1 MNFVTSTPTM
11 SVYTIAP
18 KIKVKLKNS
27 VNSIMVDLNENTNI
41 NIPLRNLLALIFA
54 VAVSVTGYVNLTS
67 RITQLEHDRNIRDV
81 DIGNNTEF
89 RIKWPRGELGALP
102 EDAEQNLRLQYI
114 EKHLE
119 EVEKIAR
126 TLEIK
131 ANQEKCTPWDLNP
144 KPID

>member
-1 MNFVTSTPTM
+1 
-11 SVYTIAP
+11 
-18 KIKVKLKNS
+18 
-27 VNSIMVDLNENTNI
+27 MVDLNENTNI

-54 VAVSVTGYVNLTS
+54 VALSVTGYVNLTS

-81 DIGNNTEF
+81 DIGHNTEF

-102 EDAEQNLRLQYI
+102 EDAEQNLRLEYI

-119 EVEKIAR
+119 EVEKITR

-131 ANQEKCTPWDLNP
+131 ADNAG
-144 KPID
+144 I

>member
-1 MNFVTSTPTM
+1 
-11 SVYTIAP
+11 
-18 KIKVKLKNS
+18 
-27 VNSIMVDLNENTNI
+27 MVDLNEDTNI

-67 RITQLEHDRNIRDV
+67 RINQLEHDRDIRDV
-81 DIGNNTEF
+81 DIEHNTEF

-119 EVEKIAR
+119 EVEKITR
-126 TLEIK
+126 TLEIR
-131 ANQEKCTPWDLNP
+131 ANQEKSTSLGT
-144 KPID
+144 

>member
-1 MNFVTSTPTM
+1 MFLCVIYYAINPNTS
-11 SVYTIAP
+11 
-18 KIKVKLKNS
+18 
-27 VNSIMVDLNENTNI
+27 MVDLNENTNI

-54 VAVSVTGYVNLTS
+54 VAVSVTGYVNVTA

-81 DIGNNTEF
+81 EIGANTEF

-114 EKHLE
+114 EKHLD

-131 ANQEKCTPWDLNP
+131 ADNAEDRRTTNF
-144 KPID
+144 